1 MFDLL
6 GDLYVLIIVQTWTWI
21 ESDLVDFMT
30 EKKKIPKTL
39 AEHKKPKP
47 KQSKILFFC
56 LPLNLSYFEKQKCK
70 ENVNVRQ

>member
-39 AEHKKPKP
+39 AEHKKTQAKT
-47 KQSKILFFC
+47 KQNPLLLFTSQFII
-56 LPLNLSYFEKQKCK
+56 FWKAEM
-70 ENVNVRQ
+70 